1 MLFRQNLRRRH
12 ERRLITSL
20 NREQNRRDRDHCLSR
35 ADITLQKPIHR
46 ILRGQITLDL
56 GDDLFLCCCQF
67 KWKRVQEFLHQFP
80 SPAMRGA
87 YARVRVRS
95 PGRDEHLHREEFRK
109 DEVLTRD
116 IKRLPCFGEM
126 NRADRFAAISIFQVL
141 RQQRLN
147 RLGIKLLKKPINHA
161 AQRTLR
167 KTFGRRIDRRD
178 PAEMDRSLLVVLNH
192 FELGM
197 IHANP
202 LPAQSRLAENDE
214 LLAGSDHFLDVMQIE
229 PATDQRLTERVCVQ
243 FLQCRLEN
251 LFPTTE
257 TPKRRLDHFAG

>member
-1 MLFRQNLRRRH
+1 
-12 ERRLITSL
+12 
-20 NREQNRRDRDHCLSR
+20 
-35 ADITLQKPIHR
+35 
-46 ILRGQITLDL
+46 
-56 GDDLFLCCCQF
+56 
-67 KWKRVQEFLHQFP
+67 
-80 SPAMRGA
+80 
-87 YARVRVRS
+87 
-95 PGRDEHLHREEFRK
+95 LHREEFRK
-109 DEVLTRD
+109 DEVLTRG
-116 IKRLPCFGEM
+116 IKRLPSFGEM

-141 RQQRLN
+141 RQERLN

-178 PAEMDRSLLVVLNH
+178 PAEMDRCLLVVLNH

-243 FLQCRLEN
+243 FL
-251 LFPTTE
+251 
-257 TPKRRLDHFAG
+257 